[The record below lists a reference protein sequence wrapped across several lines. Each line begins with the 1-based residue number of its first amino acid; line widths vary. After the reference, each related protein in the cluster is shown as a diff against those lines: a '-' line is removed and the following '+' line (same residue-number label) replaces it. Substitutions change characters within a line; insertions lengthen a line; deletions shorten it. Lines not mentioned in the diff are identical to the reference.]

1 MKEIKNTQEMYNEYY
16 ASILIP
22 YTTKKISVYAL
33 EFDEDAYKALFRLG
47 IHTLYDLLLYIEK
60 PNHSFLRKIV
70 SMVIDRD
77 LIRHTVEQALTYQQQ
92 IKDEFAT
99 VLAPEVMEKY
109 DMVQRILS
117 KIPINQYTNPK
128 LDIMGIGSFG
138 DLHMMLLQ
146 GNDECTIEVVE
157 DLGLRE
163 CYQQNCKFILDHVGD
178 MDFDEEEISNR
189 ITTNIN
195 QQQKRNILQ

>member
-1 MKEIKNTQEMYNEYY
+1 MKQIKNTQDMYNEYY

-33 EFDEDAYKALFRLG
+33 EFDEEAYKALFRLG

-77 LIRHTVEQALTYQQQ
+77 LIRHTVEQALSYQQQ
-92 IKDEFAT
+92 IKDEFDT

-109 DMVQRILS
+109 DAVQRILN
-117 KIPINQYTNPK
+117 KIPINQYSNSK
-128 LDIMGIGSFG
+128 LDIMEITSFG
-138 DLHMMLLQ
+138 DLHTKLLQ
-146 GNDECTIEVVE
+146 GDDECAIEVVE
-157 DLGLRE
+157 DSGLRVQ
-163 CYQQNCKFILDHVGD
+163 YQQNCKFILDHVED
-178 MDFDEEEISNR
+178 NDFDEEAISNR
-189 ITTNIN
+189 ITTNMN
-195 QQQKRNILQ
+195 QQPKRNILL